1 MQLKPEQ
8 LDTHLRKQLAPVYFI
23 SGDEPLRVMEA
34 ADAVRAAAR
43 AQGYSEREV
52 LSVEAGF
59 DWGRLDSAAGSLS
72 LFSERRLVDLRLPG
86 GKPGDAGSKAL
97 RAWAGQPPE
106 DTLLLVTA
114 GKLEPA
120 ARKSKWVQA
129 RDGAGVVVFV
139 WPLDAQQFPAWVRA
153 RMQQRGLEP
162 TDDAVMLLAGRI
174 EGNLLACVQEI
185 DKLYLLRGAGPVGA
199 GDIATAVADS
209 ARFDVFSMVDAA
221 LAGDSSRTVRMFQ
234 GLRGEGTPSAVVL
247 WALAKEVRQLTA
259 MARLVAAGQAVP
271 KVLAQYRV
279 WQNRRTVIGK
289 ALQRLARQEG
299 GGGRLLRRAAR
310 VDRVIKGQAAGN
322 EWDELLQLLLLLAGV
337 KGVPAS
343 ELT

>member
-129 RDGAGVVVFV
+129 LDGAGVVVFV

-279 WQNRRTVIGK
+279 GQNRRTVIGK
-289 ALQRLARQEG
+289 ARQRLARQEG

-310 VDRVIKGQAAGN
+310 VDRVIKGQAA
-322 EWDELLQLLLLLAGV
+322 
-337 KGVPAS
+337 
-343 ELT
+343 